1 MERIIL
7 EETMRKAEFELWNAI
22 IGCRDVPKVVSM
34 ELQEAHM
41 HLRQAMKILKIQRR
55 MEE

>member
-1 MERIIL
+1 MTL
-7 EETMRKAEFELWNAI
+7 AETIQTAEFELWNAI

-41 HLRQAMKILKIQRR
+41 HLRQAMQILKIQRR
-55 MEE
+55 MK

>member
-1 MERIIL
+1 MTL
-7 EETMRKAEFELWNAI
+7 EETIQKAEFELWNAI

-41 HLRQAMKILKIQRR
+41 HIRQAMKILQIQRL
-55 MEE
+55 MK